1 MGIDKV
7 GKKWWVQNHL
17 IQNKVDGWTWPG
29 QPQSKVRIFLL
40 YKEKKGK
47 NRRVSVANSNL
58 PPFGTCWVGVPPNK
72 WLSFDFFYIFFIVT
86 WVESLVNPLSHSIYG
101 TPTTTSPLLGIH
113 RFASRR
119 PPPLIIKCHHPL
131 YVMERELINKY
142 FSSSDF

>member
-7 GKKWWVQNHL
+7 GKKWWVQNHH

-58 PPFGTCWVGVPPNK
+58 PPFGHVGWVSHQISGSLLISFTFFHCHVGGESYEPIVPFHLWHAHHHLTTFRYTSVCFQKAPSTHHKMPSPSLCNGERANK
-72 WLSFDFFYIFFIVT
+72 
-86 WVESLVNPLSHSIYG
+86 
-101 TPTTTSPLLGIH
+101 
-113 RFASRR
+113 
-119 PPPLIIKCHHPL
+119 
-131 YVMERELINKY
+131 
-142 FSSSDF
+142 